1 MALFTLTDIKIK
13 PQEKRRSVGGAS
25 LVGSK
30 YDRDTY
36 RYPIDLGSVDKA
48 HYMVIHINKQ
58 RRTRFE
64 SPSYEDELTTA
75 NANRAG
81 LDAFNG
87 GPSSVVSTAQQAV
100 SDLSNSTTVQRTA
113 EQAKQKVN
121 DTVAARNAASSGV
134 VQSLTGV
141 ASGINEI
148 LTESKDLFL
157 KSGVRTTVRTADTIA
172 LYMPDT
178 LAFTQ
183 SQNYANLELGG
194 DTAALVAAGYSGVS
208 KMIDSGMTA
217 RGELEKWGVKNA
229 TPFVA
234 AQLAKSSP
242 TLQAIFSGA
251 TGTTINPQLE
261 IIYSSPTP
269 RNFRFDFM
277 FYPRSSV
284 EAQEVQN
291 IIQKLRFHQAPE
303 VLGSKSPGSGGLGG
317 FFLVPPSEFD
327 ISFYYN
333 GVENPN
339 IPKVSTCV
347 LTTLDVDYAPNGFH
361 TYERMKDNNFP
372 ELGGTGMPVAIRLGL
387 NFQETQI
394 MTKYDL
400 M

>member
-13 PQEKRRSVGGAS
+13 PQEARKRKSS
-25 LVGSK
+25 LVDSK

-58 RRTRFE
+58 RRTQFK

-87 GPSSVVSTAQQAV
+87 GPSSIVSAAQQAV
-100 SDLSNSTTVQRTA
+100 SLTDSPTVERAT
-113 EQAKQKVN
+113 EQVKQKVN

-148 LTESKDLFL
+148 LKESKDLFL
-157 KSGVRTTVRTADTIA
+157 KSGVRTTVRTSDTIA

-194 DTAALVAAGYSGVS
+194 GTAALVAAGYSGVS

-217 RGELEKWGVKNA
+217 RGELEKWSVKNA

-284 EAQEVQN
+284 EAQEVQE

-339 IPKVSTCV
+339 IPRVSTCV

-361 TYERMKDNNFP
+361 TYERLGDNNSP